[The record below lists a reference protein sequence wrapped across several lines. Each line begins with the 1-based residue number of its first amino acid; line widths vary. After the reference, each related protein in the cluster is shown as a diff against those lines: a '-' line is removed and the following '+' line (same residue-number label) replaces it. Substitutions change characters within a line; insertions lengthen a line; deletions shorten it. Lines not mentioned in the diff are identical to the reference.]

1 MILNQG
7 SSRRH
12 KDRPC
17 TYPTPRRQLIK
28 TFVYGESSVFM
39 PSLRVQSH
47 HELFEERG
55 QGMSKMMSTME
66 ATGRKREGS
75 HFFLLLNE
83 IKRGARSELSLKSDL
98 HVELVAVAL
107 LVLFGSAVVLLLV
120 ESFRR

>member
-1 MILNQG
+1 
-7 SSRRH
+7 
-12 KDRPC
+12 
-17 TYPTPRRQLIK
+17 
-28 TFVYGESSVFM
+28 M